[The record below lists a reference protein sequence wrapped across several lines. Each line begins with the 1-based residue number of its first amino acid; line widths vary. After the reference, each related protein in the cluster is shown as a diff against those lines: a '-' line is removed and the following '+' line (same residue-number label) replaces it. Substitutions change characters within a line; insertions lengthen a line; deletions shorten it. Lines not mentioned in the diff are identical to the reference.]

1 MCSHQKQPAPAPSP
15 LLRKRLTSCCCAALF
30 LLLFLPACSLTD
42 PGNGP
47 TLLRVENATEWT
59 MEELIVYVTPPIEVD
74 RLEAGERT
82 DYREVDQAYRIAT
95 VNVRIDGTPDGL
107 QVIDFVGESPLGPG
121 RFTYR
126 LDVNG
131 EPGSSLIL
139 TLVEDD

>member
-1 MCSHQKQPAPAPSP
+1 MRPHQTRPAPALSP
-15 LLRKRLTSCCCAALF
+15 LLRKRLTSVCCAALS
-30 LLLFLPACSLTD
+30 LLLLLPACSLTD
-42 PGNGP
+42 PWTS

-95 VNVRIDGTPDGL
+95 VHVRIDGTPDGL

-139 TLVEDD
+139 TLIEDD

>member
-1 MCSHQKQPAPAPSP
+1 MRSHQRRLPPALSP
-15 LLRKRLTSCCCAALF
+15 LVRKRLTSCCCAALI
-30 LLLFLPACSLTD
+30 LLLFLPGCSPTD
-42 PGNGP
+42 LWNGP

-82 DYREVDQAYRIAT
+82 DYREVDRAYRIAT

-126 LDVNG
+126 LQVDG